1 MVNTEITNWRMLIL
15 EVVVIAL
22 FLIDLAALI
31 FMKK

>member
-15 EVVVIAL
+15 EVVIIAF

>member
-1 MVNTEITNWRMLIL
+1 VVNTEITNWRMLIL